1 MHRTFSVIEVI
12 NGVENFSSVPD
23 ITSFPDLKD
32 IKRDLQVVANSPG
45 RSLIGSLWI
54 YIYMFF
60 FKEIWLYH

>member
-1 MHRTFSVIEVI
+1 MHRTFSVIDLI

-23 ITSFPDLKD
+23 ITSFPDLRD

-45 RSLIGSLWI
+45 RSLIGSQI
-54 YIYMFF
+54 YIYIFVF